1 MTREQLEILNRVKLL
16 MGYDSEK
23 TLKENYQIVLNEQ
36 PNISVMD
43 ANYPL
48 QAGLW
53 LNRNSGNI
61 TTKEFKDTW
70 RNYIIRTRDLNLQ
83 GLLNLSKQL
92 AENGY
97 GPISPGLFGF
107 NKPNAGVANIPVENQ
122 IYVLKLNQYNK
133 DKKAYD
139 ENPAGKIIPVKPTP
153 PQYNL
158 LNLQTS
164 TRANGLMG
172 KINNI
177 PKQVMSFLEPAKP
190 QGQGQQQT
198 LPNTPF
204 QNQTQSDEFRLW
216 LLSNYPDYGTK
227 PKPYNVDL
235 TSKYTNSTALK
246 QAYKEKGKEYE
257 TFMSQRGGLDYK
269 PKFIKSDATS
279 TAVGKGF
286 DPNVGLTSKSLGELG
301 KKEKEQYRQ
310 SVLSQFDFSTFPTPQ
325 EKYDYEKGKFI
336 IFYEDPIWIEPKT
349 GKKINIQGKTRK
361 QVENELIASF
371 EVQQDKEAEEKLL
384 SDDKLIQIFG
394 KEKIKSEMS
403 NEDCDT
409 ESKLAFFQDVLDNP
423 AKYTDSKGNKI
434 GTYIIENG
442 VSRFVSWPVDKPI
455 PCVDMFWQE
464 NGWWIQ
470 IGGMLLISVITPQFG
485 LPRLAATLIELA
497 ADTAL
502 NIYSLKKNTEA
513 QDKDAMMLDVVF
525 TILPFAILSPPVKAI
540 LKRAKFGDDVISSVE
555 TKLKSIPKNSS
566 EKTVKDVISNM
577 TPEEQRLIRE
587 IGKEEHADVLSKV
600 GQDVINNL
608 TKGATASVG
617 RKVSQPLLTVL
628 FYGLPAGGFAFKQYQ
643 KIKQTLEKN
652 GVSLTESEEK
662 VWQVAL
668 TMVQDAEALAA
679 NEKKIL
685 QIQKSEK
692 FKETEKKMV
701 RAKQLAEEQ
710 GVDTPEE
717 AVELQEKKIELKEL
731 LNSAQDDVEK
741 LLRENGVEIKPMEN
755 P

>member
-36 PNISVMD
+36 PTISVMD

-53 LNRNSGNI
+53 LNKNSGDI

-139 ENPAGKIIPVKPTP
+139 EDPKGKIVPVKPTP

-164 TRANGLMG
+164 TRANRLMG

-204 QNQTQSDEFRLW
+204 ENQTQSDEFRLW

-279 TAVGKGF
+279 TSVGKGF
-286 DPNVGLTSKSLGELG
+286 DPEAKAFNIEDYDAKQYKEYADRILSK
-301 KKEKEQYRQ
+301 Y
-310 SVLSQFDFSTFPTPQ
+310 DFSTFPTPISDYMGKP
-325 EKYDYEKGKFI
+325 KYE
-336 IFYEDPIWIEPKT
+336 ENSWREPNT
-349 GKKINIQGKTRK
+349 GEVFSIQGKTLDQIQKEIISKFEFK
-361 QVENELIASF
+361 QKS
-371 EVQQDKEAEEKLL
+371 KAEEELL
-384 SDDKLIQIFG
+384 SNDKLVQIFG
-394 KEKIKSEMS
+394 KKTIQDEM
-403 NEDCDT
+403 NNTDCDT

-423 AKYTDSKGNKI
+423 GKYTDSKGNKI
-434 GTYIIENG
+434 GTYVIENG
-442 VSRFVSWPVDKPI
+442 VSRYVSWPTDKPI

-470 IGGMLLISVITPQFG
+470 IGGMLLVSVITPQFG
-485 LPRLAATLIELA
+485 LPRLASTLIELA

-513 QDKDAMMLDVVF
+513 QDEDAMMLDVVF
-525 TILPFAILSPPVKAI
+525 TILPFVILSPPIKAI
-540 LKRAKFGDDVISSVE
+540 LKRAKFGDEVISSVE
-555 TKLKSIPKNSS
+555 STLKSIPPNANESTIKN
-566 EKTVKDVISNM
+566 VISNM
-577 TPEEQRLIRE
+577 SPEEQRLIRE

-617 RKVSQPLLTVL
+617 RKVAEPLLTVL
-628 FYGLPAGGFAFKQYQ
+628 FYGIPAGGFVFKQYQ

-662 VWQVAL
+662 VWQAAL
-668 TMVQDAEALAA
+668 SMVQDAEALAA
-679 NEKKIL
+679 NEQKIL

-692 FKETEKKMV
+692 FKE
-701 RAKQLAEEQ
+701 AEEKMKNTKKVADEL

-717 AVELQEKKIELKEL
+717 AEKISKQLDELIKAFDELNDLMKNLGIET
-731 LNSAQDDVEK
+731 
-741 LLRENGVEIKPMEN
+741 KPMEN
-755 P
+755 Q